1 MLGSV
6 VQWNDT
12 CLLDMTARDL
22 GTIQFAAPQGLEPSS
37 CQAQLQHNY
46 ALNVRTSNHFQNV
59 RKPGT
64 GQYGC
69 RIV

>member
-12 CLLDMTARDL
+12 CLLDMAARDL

-37 CQAQLQHNY
+37 CQAQLQTQ
-46 ALNVRTSNHFQNV
+46 LCVERED
-59 RKPGT
+59 
-64 GQYGC
+64 
-69 RIV
+69 I

>member
-12 CLLDMTARDL
+12 CLLDMAARDL
-22 GTIQFAAPQGLEPSS
+22 GTIQFAAPQGLEHRAKPNYR
-37 CQAQLQHNY
+37 HNY

-64 GQYGC
+64 GQ
-69 RIV
+69 